1 MHDRYPTHFHFFC
14 CALACVA
21 ALAWRRA
28 RADEPDAVAPS
39 YRSTVRG
46 PVPQT
51 VVTNIDATQPSARL
65 VSVADLLEGQSG
77 VFIKSRG
84 GLGSFTSVSIR
95 GSDANEV
102 AILVDGMPLTRAA
115 AGAIDLS
122 ALSVAGLERVEVW
135 RGVPPIEFGPE
146 AVGGAINLVTRRGS
160 LVPELRLAV
169 GGGSFG
175 ARAASAGWSG
185 SDHGLRIDLSAAY
198 NGATGDFSYYDTA
211 GTLFNQSDD
220 RISVRRN
227 NGFDQGA
234 VDATVAGRHWR
245 LGTHGYI
252 KQQGA
257 PGVGLSGAESLHARL
272 LSARALAD
280 GDVDGRA
287 GAWLWRVSSSLLY
300 ERLGFDNPLGEMA
313 GPYGPNV
320 SEAHALSEGLYARA
334 RAAWGR
340 HQRWLLLADVR
351 GEERWPYDLLYP
363 SQSGG
368 ASERLI
374 GGVGV
379 EDELRFFAERLTV
392 TAGLRLD
399 GDYDRLSAPM
409 AHLLPS
415 SHVEPTGRVTA
426 RLEAARW
433 LTLRAAAG
441 RFVRFPTLLELFGDG
456 AFVLPTLTLQPEK
469 AWAGDVG
476 GTLRGATRLVRA
488 SLEATFFGRAVEDT
502 IAYLPSSRAAAAQ
515 NIGAARMLGV
525 ELRATAELGRF
536 FSARV
541 EYAFVDARASDA
553 PYAGGQIP
561 GRPQNQLTVRADGK
575 LAPFSVWYELEYVDR
590 LYRDPAN
597 DAWVPART
605 LHAIGASFDRGWI
618 QVSVELRNLADLR
631 VVQLPAAG
639 TTVPYPLV
647 DYFNY
652 PLPGRAIYAT
662 LVFRK

>member
-1 MHDRYPTHFHFFC
+1 MHVRYPARLHYFT
-14 CALACVA
+14 CAIACVA

-28 RADEPDAVAPS
+28 RADEADAQPPA

-46 PVPQT
+46 PAPQT
-51 VVTNIDATQPSARL
+51 VVTSIDATQPSTRL
-65 VSVADLLEGQSG
+65 VSVADLLEGTSG
-77 VFIKSRG
+77 VFVKSRG

-95 GSDANEV
+95 GSEANEV
-102 AILVDGMPLTRAA
+102 AILVDGLPLTRAA

-146 AVGGAINLVTRRGS
+146 AVGGAINLVTRRGG
-160 LVPELRLAV
+160 LVPELRVAV

-175 ARAASAGWSG
+175 ARAASVGWSG
-185 SDHGLRIDLSAAY
+185 TDHGLRVDLSAAY

-220 RISVRRN
+220 RTSVRRN

-245 LGTHGYI
+245 VGAHGYL

-257 PGVGLSGAESLHARL
+257 PGVGLAGAESLHANL
-272 LSARALAD
+272 VSARALVD
-280 GDVDGRA
+280 GDADGRA

-300 ERLGFDNPLGEMA
+300 ERLGFTNPLGEMA

-334 RAAWGR
+334 RAPWGR
-340 HQRWLLLADVR
+340 HQRWLVLADLR
-351 GEERWPYDLLYP
+351 GEERWPYDLLSP
-363 SQSGG
+363 AQSGG
-368 ASERLI
+368 PSARLL

-379 EDELRFFAERLTV
+379 EDDLRFFGERLTV

-399 GDYDRLSAPM
+399 GDYDRLAAPM
-409 AHLLPS
+409 AHLAPS
-415 SHVEPTGRVTA
+415 THLEPTGRVTA
-426 RLEAARW
+426 RLAVARW
-433 LTLRAAAG
+433 LELRAAVG

-469 AWAGDVG
+469 AWAGDAG
-476 GTLRGATRLVRA
+476 GTLRGDTRWVHAT
-488 SLEATFFGRAVEDT
+488 LEATFFGRAVEDS

-525 ELRATAELGRF
+525 ELRAAATLGRWLD
-536 FSARV
+536 ARV
-541 EYAFVDARASDA
+541 DYAFVDARASEP

-561 GRPQNQLTVRADGK
+561 GRPRNQLTVRADGK
-575 LAPFSVWYELEYVDR
+575 LAPFTVWYELEYVGR

-605 LHAIGASFDRGWI
+605 LHAIGASYDHRWI
-618 QVSVELRNLADLR
+618 EVSVELRNLADLR

-652 PLPGRAIYAT
+652 PLPGRAFYAT
-662 LVFRK
+662 LLFRK

>member
-1 MHDRYPTHFHFFC
+1 M
-14 CALACVA
+14 A

-28 RADEPDAVAPS
+28 RADEADAQPPA

-46 PVPQT
+46 PAPQT
-51 VVTNIDATQPSARL
+51 VVTSIDATQPSTRL
-65 VSVADLLEGQSG
+65 VSVADLLEGTSG

-95 GSDANEV
+95 GSEANEV
-102 AILVDGMPLTRAA
+102 AILVDGLPLTRAA

-146 AVGGAINLVTRRGS
+146 AVGGAINLVTRRGG
-160 LVPELRLAV
+160 LVPQLRAAV

-175 ARAASAGWSG
+175 ARAASVGWSG
-185 SDHGLRIDLSAAY
+185 TDRGLRVDLSAAY

-220 RISVRRN
+220 RVSVRRN

-245 LGTHGYI
+245 LGAHGYV

-257 PGVGLSGAESLHARL
+257 PGVGLAGAESLHANL
-272 LSARALAD
+272 VSARALVD
-280 GDVDGRA
+280 GDAHGRA

-300 ERLGFDNPLGEMA
+300 ERLGFTNPLGEMA

-334 RAAWGR
+334 RAPWGR
-340 HQRWLLLADVR
+340 HQRWLVLADLR
-351 GEERWPYDLLYP
+351 GEERWPYDLLSP
-363 SQSGG
+363 AQSGG
-368 ASERLI
+368 PSARLL

-379 EDELRFFAERLTV
+379 EDDLRFFDERLTV

-399 GDYDRLSAPM
+399 GDYDRLAAPM
-409 AHLLPS
+409 AHLPPS
-415 SHVEPTGRVTA
+415 THLEPTGRVTA
-426 RLEAARW
+426 RLAVARW
-433 LTLRAAAG
+433 LELRAAVG

-469 AWAGDVG
+469 AWAGDAG
-476 GTLRGATRLVRA
+476 GTLRGDTRWVHAT
-488 SLEATFFGRAVEDT
+488 LEATFFGRAVADT

-525 ELRATAELGRF
+525 ELRATAALGRWLD
-536 FSARV
+536 ARV
-541 EYAFVDARASDA
+541 DYAFVDARASEP

-561 GRPQNQLTVRADGK
+561 GRPRNQLTVRADGK
-575 LAPFSVWYELEYVDR
+575 LAPFTVWYELEYVDR

-605 LHAIGASFDRGWI
+605 LHAIGASYDHRWI
-618 QVSVELRNLADLR
+618 EVSVELRNLADLR

-652 PLPGRAIYAT
+652 PLPGRAFYAT
-662 LVFRK
+662 LLFRK

>member
-1 MHDRYPTHFHFFC
+1 MYDRSPTRFYFVLS
-14 CALACVA
+14 CAIACIA
-21 ALAWRRA
+21 ALVSRRA
-28 RADEPDAVAPS
+28 RGDEGDAPATPS

-46 PVPQT
+46 PTPQT
-51 VVTNIDATQPSARL
+51 VVTNIDATQPSTRI
-65 VSVADLLEGQSG
+65 VSVADLLEGTSG
-77 VFIKSRG
+77 VFVKSRG

-160 LVPELRLAV
+160 LVPELRVAV
-169 GGGSFG
+169 GAGSFG
-175 ARAASAGWSG
+175 ARSASAGWSG

-198 NGATGDFSYYDTA
+198 AGATGDFSYYDTA

-220 RISVRRN
+220 RISIRRN
-227 NGFDQGA
+227 NGFDQGS

-245 LGTHGYI
+245 VGAHGYV

-257 PGVGLSGAESLHARL
+257 PGVGLAGAESLHARL
-272 LSARALAD
+272 VSARALAD

-287 GAWLWRVSSSLLY
+287 GAWLWRLSTSLLY

-313 GPYGPNV
+313 GPYGPSV
-320 SEAHALSEGLYARA
+320 TEADALSEGLYARV
-334 RAAWGR
+334 RVPWGA
-340 HQRWLLLADVR
+340 HQRWLLLADAR

-363 SQSGG
+363 AQAGG

-379 EDELRFFAERLTV
+379 EDELDFFDGRLTV

-399 GDYDRLSAPM
+399 GDYNRLSAPT
-409 AHLLPS
+409 AYLPPT
-415 SHVEPTGRVTA
+415 HDVEPTGRVTA
-426 RLEAARW
+426 RLAVAPW

-456 AFVLPTLTLQPEK
+456 AFVLPQLTLRPEK

-476 GTLRGATRLVRA
+476 GTLEARTRRLHA
-488 SLEATFFGRAVEDT
+488 SLEATFFGRALDDA
-502 IAYLPSSRAAAAQ
+502 IAYLPSARAAAAQ

-525 ELRATAELGRF
+525 ELRASAELGPWL
-536 FSARV
+536 ATRV
-541 EYAFVDARASDA
+541 EYAFVDARLLDG
-553 PYAGGQIP
+553 AGGQIP
-561 GRPQNQLTVRADGK
+561 GRPQSQLTVRAEGK
-575 LAPFSVWYELEYVDR
+575 LRPFSVWYELEYVDR

-597 DAWVPART
+597 DAWIPART
-605 LHAIGASFDRGWI
+605 LHAIGASFHH
-618 QVSVELRNLADLR
+618 SFFELTIEVRNLADLR

-647 DYFNY
+647 DYFDY

-662 LVFRK
+662 LIFRR